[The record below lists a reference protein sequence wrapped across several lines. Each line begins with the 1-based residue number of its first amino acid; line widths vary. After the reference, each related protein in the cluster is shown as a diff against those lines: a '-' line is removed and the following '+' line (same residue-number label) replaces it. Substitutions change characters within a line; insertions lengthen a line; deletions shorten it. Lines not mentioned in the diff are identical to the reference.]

1 METAFVGALAGVLA
15 AGAGGATLAKGLV
28 EVFLA
33 AAFLAGARLVRADTA
48 ALMVATV
55 LATVDFLGVA
65 AALAAEGVFTGDL
78 MGGGMGGAFA
88 ADFAGTGL
96 GGADFAEALREG
108 FCLALLGVSFAG
120 ALADLGFS
128 GFMPWIWND

>member
-1 METAFVGALAGVLA
+1 M
-15 AGAGGATLAKGLV
+15 
-28 EVFLA
+28 
-33 AAFLAGARLVRADTA
+33 VRAETA

-96 GGADFAEALREG
+96 GGAAFAEALREG